1 MLTSQN
7 KVNLHFQKSNTS
19 LRDRRNLK
27 KFIQYLFNAE
37 GIKLAGLS
45 YIFCSDEYLLDLN
58 QRFLGHDFYTD
69 TVSFLLSENA
79 RPVTGEVYIS
89 LDRIRDNAASFG
101 VSIKEEIH
109 RVIFHGALHLCGY
122 NDKTRH
128 RALEMKQKEN
138 YYLERYLRRKGST
151 NHSFRKKH

>member
-1 MLTSQN
+1 M
-7 KVNLHFQKSNTS
+7 
-19 LRDRRNLK
+19 
-27 KFIQYLFNAE
+27 
-37 GIKLAGLS
+37 AGLS
-45 YIFCSDEYLLDLN
+45 YIFCSDEYLLELN

-69 TVSFLLSENA
+69 TVSFLLSEKA

-109 RVIFHGALHLCGY
+109 RVIFHSALHLCGY

-128 RALEMKQKEN
+128 QAFEMKQKEN
-138 YYLERYLRRKGST
+138 YYLERYLKRKGST
-151 NHSFRKKH
+151 NHSFHKKH